1 MGGSMKRSQLR
12 LRIVASVVSSILF
25 SSSVHAQTVLQPLKI
40 GVMTDM
46 SSLFSDIGGDGS
58 VIAAKMAIEDFG
70 GKVLGRPIE
79 IISADHQNK
88 PDIASNKAREWY
100 DNDKVSVIVDLL
112 PSGVALAVSEI
123 ARQKNKIVLVSGGGT
138 TRLTNENC
146 SPTTVHYVYDTY
158 ALARNTV
165 TALMERG
172 KKTWYFLTVDY
183 ALGASLE
190 KDASEA
196 VIAGGGKVLGQAKH
210 PTNTADMSGL
220 ILKAQASNAEA
231 IGLANAGGDTVRV
244 VNQAN
249 EFGINTNGKQTL
261 AGLHVFITDINAIGL
276 QKAQGMILTTG
287 FYWDLNDETR
297 KWSRRFFER
306 HKRMPT
312 MAQAGVYSSTMHY
325 LNAVKAVGTDDTQA
339 VMAKMKSMPIN
350 DFFAKNGYIREDGR
364 MIHDMYLVQV
374 KSPAESKS
382 PWDYYKVLSTI
393 PGKDAFMPL
402 SKSVCS
408 LVKK

>member
-1 MGGSMKRSQLR
+1 MKKPLWSCR
-12 LRIVASVVSSILF
+12 LLAASISITMCC
-25 SSSVHAQTVLQPLKI
+25 SGAQAQTITQPVKI

-58 VIAAKMAIEDFG
+58 VVAAKMAIEDFG
-70 GKVLGRPIE
+70 GKVLGKPIE
-79 IISADHQNK
+79 LISADHQNK
-88 PDIASNKAREWY
+88 PDVAANLAREWY
-100 DNDKVSVIVDLL
+100 DKDKVSAIVDLL
-112 PSGVALAVSEI
+112 PSGVALSVSEI

-138 TRLTNENC
+138 TRLTNESCN
-146 SPTTVHYVYDTY
+146 PNTVHYVYDTY

-165 TALMERG
+165 AALIERG

-190 KDASEA
+190 KDAADA
-196 VIAGGGKVLGQAKH
+196 VVARGGKVLGQSKH

-231 IGLANAGGDTVRV
+231 IGLANAGGDTIRV
-244 VNQAN
+244 VNQAR
-249 EFGINTNGKQTL
+249 EFGLNANGKQTL
-261 AGLHVFITDINAIGL
+261 AGLHVFISDINAIGL
-276 QKAQGMILTTG
+276 QNAQGMILTTG
-287 FYWDLNDETR
+287 FYWDLNDDTR

-325 LNAVKAVGTDDTQA
+325 LNAVKAAGTDDTQA
-339 VMAKMKSMPIN
+339 VMAKMRSMPIN

-382 PWDYYKVLSTI
+382 PWDYYKILATI

-402 SKSVCS
+402 SKSVCP

>member
-1 MGGSMKRSQLR
+1 MKKPLWSCR
-12 LRIVASVVSSILF
+12 LLATSI
-25 SSSVHAQTVLQPLKI
+25 SIMMCCSSVQGQTIAQPVKI

-46 SSLFSDIGGDGS
+46 SSLFSDIGGEGS
-58 VIAAKMAIEDFG
+58 VVAAKMAIEDFG
-70 GKVLGRPIE
+70 GRVLGKPIE
-79 IISADHQNK
+79 LISADHQNK
-88 PDIASNKAREWY
+88 PDVAANLAREWY
-100 DNDKVSVIVDLL
+100 DKDKVSAIVDLL
-112 PSGVALAVSEI
+112 PSGVALSVSEI

-146 SPTTVHYVYDTY
+146 NPNTVHYVYDTY

-165 TALMERG
+165 AALIERG

-190 KDASEA
+190 KDAADA
-196 VIAGGGKVLGQAKH
+196 VVAGGGKVLGQSKH

-231 IGLANAGGDTVRV
+231 IGLANAGGDTIRV
-244 VNQAN
+244 VNQAR
-249 EFGINTNGKQTL
+249 EFGLNANGKQTL
-261 AGLHVFITDINAIGL
+261 AGLHVFISDIHAIGL
-276 QKAQGMILTTG
+276 KNAQGMILTTG
-287 FYWDLNDETR
+287 FYWDLNDDTR

-325 LNAVKAVGTDDTQA
+325 LNAVKAAGTDDTQA
-339 VMAKMKSMPIN
+339 VMAKMRSMPIN

-382 PWDYYKVLSTI
+382 PWDYYKILTTI

-402 SKSVCS
+402 SKSVCP

>member
-1 MGGSMKRSQLR
+1 MKKPLWSCR
-12 LRIVASVVSSILF
+12 LLAASISITMCC
-25 SSSVHAQTVLQPLKI
+25 SGAQAQTITQPVKI

-58 VIAAKMAIEDFG
+58 VVAAKMAIEDFG
-70 GKVLGRPIE
+70 GKVLGKPIE
-79 IISADHQNK
+79 LISADHQNK
-88 PDIASNKAREWY
+88 PDVAANLAREWY
-100 DNDKVSVIVDLL
+100 DKDKVSAIVDLL
-112 PSGVALAVSEI
+112 PSGVALSVSEI

-138 TRLTNENC
+138 TRLTNESCN
-146 SPTTVHYVYDTY
+146 PNTVHYVYDTY

-165 TALMERG
+165 AALIERG

-190 KDASEA
+190 KDAADA
-196 VIAGGGKVLGQAKH
+196 VVAGGGKVLGQSKH

-231 IGLANAGGDTVRV
+231 IGLANAGGDTIRV
-244 VNQAN
+244 VNQAR
-249 EFGINTNGKQTL
+249 EFGLNANGKQTL
-261 AGLHVFITDINAIGL
+261 AGLHVFISDINAIGL
-276 QKAQGMILTTG
+276 QNAQGMILTTG
-287 FYWDLNDETR
+287 FYWDLNDDTR

-325 LNAVKAVGTDDTQA
+325 LNAVKAAGTDDTQA
-339 VMAKMKSMPIN
+339 VMAKMRSMPIN

-382 PWDYYKVLSTI
+382 PWDYYKILATI

-402 SKSVCS
+402 SKSVCP

>member
-1 MGGSMKRSQLR
+1 MKKTLWSCR
-12 LRIVASVVSSILF
+12 LLATSI
-25 SSSVHAQTVLQPLKI
+25 SIMMCCSSVQGQTIAQPVKI

-46 SSLFSDIGGDGS
+46 SSLFSDIGGEGS
-58 VIAAKMAIEDFG
+58 VVAAKMAIEDFG
-70 GKVLGRPIE
+70 GRVLGKPIE
-79 IISADHQNK
+79 LISADHQNK
-88 PDIASNKAREWY
+88 PDVAANLAREWY
-100 DNDKVSVIVDLL
+100 DKDKVSAIVDLL
-112 PSGVALAVSEI
+112 PSGVALSVSEI

-146 SPTTVHYVYDTY
+146 NPNTVHYVYDTY

-165 TALMERG
+165 AALIERG

-190 KDASEA
+190 KDAADA
-196 VIAGGGKVLGQAKH
+196 VVAGGGKVLGQSKH

-231 IGLANAGGDTVRV
+231 IGLANAGGDTIRV
-244 VNQAN
+244 VNQAR
-249 EFGINTNGKQTL
+249 EFGLNANGKQTL
-261 AGLHVFITDINAIGL
+261 AGLHVFISDIHAIGL
-276 QKAQGMILTTG
+276 KNAQGMILTTG
-287 FYWDLNDETR
+287 FYWDLNDDTR

-325 LNAVKAVGTDDTQA
+325 LNAVKAAGTDDTQA
-339 VMAKMKSMPIN
+339 VMAKMRSMPIN

-382 PWDYYKVLSTI
+382 PWDYYKILTTI

-402 SKSVCS
+402 SKSVCP

>member
-1 MGGSMKRSQLR
+1 MKKPLWSCR
-12 LRIVASVVSSILF
+12 LLAASISITMCC
-25 SSSVHAQTVLQPLKI
+25 SGAQAQTITQPVKI

-58 VIAAKMAIEDFG
+58 VVSAKMAIEDFG
-70 GKVLGRPIE
+70 GKVLGKPIE
-79 IISADHQNK
+79 LISADHQNK
-88 PDIASNKAREWY
+88 PDVAANLAREWY
-100 DNDKVSVIVDLL
+100 DKDKVSAIVDLL
-112 PSGVALAVSEI
+112 PSGVALSVSEI

-138 TRLTNENC
+138 TRLTNESCN
-146 SPTTVHYVYDTY
+146 PNTVHYVYDTY

-165 TALMERG
+165 AALIERG

-190 KDASEA
+190 KDAADA
-196 VIAGGGKVLGQAKH
+196 VVAGGGKVLGQSKH

-231 IGLANAGGDTVRV
+231 IGLANAGGDTIRV
-244 VNQAN
+244 VNQAR
-249 EFGINTNGKQTL
+249 EFGLNANGKQTL
-261 AGLHVFITDINAIGL
+261 AGLHVFISDINAIGL
-276 QKAQGMILTTG
+276 QNAQGMILTTG
-287 FYWDLNDETR
+287 FYWDLNDDTR

-325 LNAVKAVGTDDTQA
+325 LNAVKAAGTDDTQA
-339 VMAKMKSMPIN
+339 VMAKMRSMPIN

-382 PWDYYKVLSTI
+382 PWDYYKILATI

-402 SKSVCS
+402 SKSVCP

>member
-1 MGGSMKRSQLR
+1 MKKPLWGCR
-12 LRIVASVVSSILF
+12 LLATSI
-25 SSSVHAQTVLQPLKI
+25 SIMMCCSGVQGQTIAQPVKI

-46 SSLFSDIGGDGS
+46 SSLFSDIGGEGS
-58 VIAAKMAIEDFG
+58 VVAAKMAIEDFG
-70 GKVLGRPIE
+70 GRVLGKPIE
-79 IISADHQNK
+79 LISADHQNK
-88 PDIASNKAREWY
+88 PDVAANLAREWY
-100 DNDKVSVIVDLL
+100 DKDKVSAIVDLL
-112 PSGVALAVSEI
+112 PSGVALSVSEI

-146 SPTTVHYVYDTY
+146 NPNTVHYVYDTY

-165 TALMERG
+165 AALIERG

-190 KDASEA
+190 KDAADA
-196 VIAGGGKVLGQAKH
+196 VVAGGGKVLGQSKH

-231 IGLANAGGDTVRV
+231 IGLANAGGDTIRV
-244 VNQAN
+244 VNQAR
-249 EFGINTNGKQTL
+249 EFGLNANGKQTL
-261 AGLHVFITDINAIGL
+261 AGLHVFISDIHAIGL
-276 QKAQGMILTTG
+276 QNAQGMILTTG
-287 FYWDLNDETR
+287 FYWDLNDDTR

-325 LNAVKAVGTDDTQA
+325 LNAVKAAGTDDTQA
-339 VMAKMKSMPIN
+339 VMAKMRSMPIN

-382 PWDYYKVLSTI
+382 PWDYYKILTTI

-402 SKSVCS
+402 SKSVCP

>member
-1 MGGSMKRSQLR
+1 MKKPLWSCR
-12 LRIVASVVSSILF
+12 LLAASISITMCC
-25 SSSVHAQTVLQPLKI
+25 SGAQAQTIAQPVKI

-58 VIAAKMAIEDFG
+58 VVAAKMAIEDFG
-70 GKVLGRPIE
+70 GKVLGKPIE
-79 IISADHQNK
+79 LISADHQNK
-88 PDIASNKAREWY
+88 PDVAANLAREWY
-100 DNDKVSVIVDLL
+100 DKDKVSAIVDLL
-112 PSGVALAVSEI
+112 PSGVALSVSEI

-138 TRLTNENC
+138 TRLTNESCN
-146 SPTTVHYVYDTY
+146 PNTVHYVYDTY

-165 TALMERG
+165 AALIERG

-190 KDASEA
+190 KDAADA
-196 VIAGGGKVLGQAKH
+196 VVAGGGKVLGQSKH

-231 IGLANAGGDTVRV
+231 IGLANAGGDTIRV
-244 VNQAN
+244 VNQAR
-249 EFGINTNGKQTL
+249 EFGLNANGKQTL
-261 AGLHVFITDINAIGL
+261 AGLHVFISDINAIGL
-276 QKAQGMILTTG
+276 QNAQGMILTTG
-287 FYWDLNDETR
+287 FYWDLNDDTR

-325 LNAVKAVGTDDTQA
+325 LNAVKAAGTDDTQA
-339 VMAKMKSMPIN
+339 VMAKMRSMPIN

-382 PWDYYKVLSTI
+382 PWDYYKILATI

-402 SKSVCS
+402 SKSVCP

>member
-1 MGGSMKRSQLR
+1 MMLSKPRVGQR
-12 LRIVASVVSSILF
+12 LIAASISLF
-25 SSSVHAQTVLQPLKI
+25 LCCSGVQAQVTAQPVKI

-58 VIAAKMAIEDFG
+58 VIAAKMAVEDFG
-70 GKVLGRPIE
+70 GKVLGKPIE
-79 IISADHQNK
+79 LISADHQNK
-88 PDIASNKAREWY
+88 PDVAANKAREWY

-112 PSGVALAVSEI
+112 PSGVALSVSEI

-158 ALARNTV
+158 SLARNTV

-190 KDASEA
+190 KDAADA
-196 VIAGGGKVLGQAKH
+196 VVAGGGKVLGQAKH

-220 ILKAQASNAEA
+220 ILKAQASGAEA
-231 IGLANAGGDTVRV
+231 IGLANAGGDTIRV
-244 VNQAN
+244 VNQAS
-249 EFGINTNGKQTL
+249 EFGLNTSGKQTL
-261 AGLHVFITDINAIGL
+261 AGLHVFITDIHAIGL

-287 FYWDLNDETR
+287 YYWDLNDDTR

-325 LNAVKAVGTDDTQA
+325 LKAVKAAGTDDTQA

-382 PWDYYKVLSTI
+382 PWDYYKVLATI

-408 LVKK
+408 FIKK

>member
-1 MGGSMKRSQLR
+1 MKKPLWSCR
-12 LRIVASVVSSILF
+12 LLATSI
-25 SSSVHAQTVLQPLKI
+25 SIMMCCSSVQGQTIAQPVKI

-46 SSLFSDIGGDGS
+46 SSLFSDIGGEGS
-58 VIAAKMAIEDFG
+58 VVAAKMAIEDFG
-70 GKVLGRPIE
+70 GRVLGKPIE
-79 IISADHQNK
+79 LISADHQNK
-88 PDIASNKAREWY
+88 PDVAANLAREWY
-100 DNDKVSVIVDLL
+100 DKDKVSAIVDLL
-112 PSGVALAVSEI
+112 PSGVALSVSEI

-146 SPTTVHYVYDTY
+146 NPNTVHYVYDTY

-165 TALMERG
+165 AALIERG

-190 KDASEA
+190 KDAADA
-196 VIAGGGKVLGQAKH
+196 VVAGGGKVLGQSKH

-231 IGLANAGGDTVRV
+231 IGLANAGGDTIRV
-244 VNQAN
+244 VNQAR
-249 EFGINTNGKQTL
+249 EFGLNANGKQTL
-261 AGLHVFITDINAIGL
+261 AGLHVFISDIHAIGL
-276 QKAQGMILTTG
+276 KNAQGMILTTG
-287 FYWDLNDETR
+287 FYWDLNDDTR

-325 LNAVKAVGTDDTQA
+325 LNAVKAAGTDDTQA
-339 VMAKMKSMPIN
+339 VMAKMRSMPIN

-382 PWDYYKVLSTI
+382 PWDYYKILATI

-402 SKSVCS
+402 SKSVCP

>member
-1 MGGSMKRSQLR
+1 MKKPHWTCR
-12 LRIVASVVSSILF
+12 LLVASISIMMCCTG
-25 SSSVHAQTVLQPLKI
+25 VQAQTISQPVKI

-46 SSLFSDIGGDGS
+46 SSLFSDIGGEGS

-70 GKVLGRPIE
+70 GKVLGKSIE
-79 IISADHQNK
+79 LISADHQNK
-88 PDIASNKAREWY
+88 PDVAANLAREWY
-100 DNDKVSVIVDLL
+100 DKDKVSAIVDLL
-112 PSGVALAVSEI
+112 PSGVALSVSEI

-146 SPTTVHYVYDTY
+146 TPNTVHYVYDTY

-165 TALMERG
+165 AALIERG

-190 KDASEA
+190 KDAADA
-196 VIAGGGKVLGQAKH
+196 VVAGGGKVLGQTKH

-231 IGLANAGGDTVRV
+231 IGLANAGGDTIRV
-244 VNQAN
+244 VNQAR
-249 EFGINTNGKQTL
+249 EFGLSASGKQTL
-261 AGLHVFITDINAIGL
+261 AGLHVFITDIHAIGL
-276 QKAQGMILTTG
+276 QNAQGMILTTG
-287 FYWDLNDETR
+287 FYWDLNDDTR

-325 LNAVKAVGTDDTQA
+325 LKAVKAAGTDDTQA

-382 PWDYYKVLSTI
+382 PWDYYKVLVTI

-402 SKSVCS
+402 SKSVCP

>member
-1 MGGSMKRSQLR
+1 MKKPLWSCR
-12 LRIVASVVSSILF
+12 LLATSI
-25 SSSVHAQTVLQPLKI
+25 SIMMCCSGVQGQTIAQPVKI

-46 SSLFSDIGGDGS
+46 SSLFSDIGGEGS
-58 VIAAKMAIEDFG
+58 VVAAKMAIEDFG
-70 GKVLGRPIE
+70 GRVLGKPIE
-79 IISADHQNK
+79 LISADHQNK
-88 PDIASNKAREWY
+88 PDVAANLAREWY
-100 DNDKVSVIVDLL
+100 DKDKVSAIVDLL
-112 PSGVALAVSEI
+112 PSGVALSVSEI

-146 SPTTVHYVYDTY
+146 NPNTVHYVYDTY

-165 TALMERG
+165 AALIERG

-190 KDASEA
+190 KDAADA
-196 VIAGGGKVLGQAKH
+196 VVAGGGKVLGQSKH

-231 IGLANAGGDTVRV
+231 IGLANAGGDTIRV
-244 VNQAN
+244 VNQAR
-249 EFGINTNGKQTL
+249 EFGLNANGKQTL
-261 AGLHVFITDINAIGL
+261 AGLHVFISDIHAIGL
-276 QKAQGMILTTG
+276 QNAQGMILTTG
-287 FYWDLNDETR
+287 FYWDLNDDTR

-325 LNAVKAVGTDDTQA
+325 LNAVKAAGTDDTQA
-339 VMAKMKSMPIN
+339 VMAKMRSMPIN

-382 PWDYYKVLSTI
+382 PWDYYKILTTI

-402 SKSVCS
+402 SKSVCP

>member
-1 MGGSMKRSQLR
+1 
-12 LRIVASVVSSILF
+12 
-25 SSSVHAQTVLQPLKI
+25 
-40 GVMTDM
+40 M

-58 VIAAKMAIEDFG
+58 VVAAKMAIEDFG

-79 IISADHQNK
+79 VISADHQNK
-88 PDIASNKAREWY
+88 PDVAANKAREWY

-183 ALGASLE
+183 ALGHSLE
-190 KDASEA
+190 KDASDA
-196 VIAGGGKVLGQAKH
+196 VIAGGGKVLGQARH
-210 PTNTADMSGL
+210 PTNTADMAGL

-231 IGLANAGGDTVRV
+231 IGMANAGGDTVRV
-244 VNQAN
+244 VNQAS
-249 EFGINTNGKQTL
+249 EFGINTGSKQTL
-261 AGLHVFITDINAIGL
+261 AGLHVFITDIHAIGL
-276 QKAQGMILTTG
+276 QKSQGMILTTG

-325 LNAVKAVGTDDTQA
+325 LNAVKATGTDDTKA

-382 PWDYYKVLSTI
+382 PWDYYKLLATI
-393 PGKDAFMPL
+393 PGKDAFIPL
-402 SKSVCS
+402 SKSACS

>member
-1 MGGSMKRSQLR
+1 MKKPLWSCR
-12 LRIVASVVSSILF
+12 LLAASISITMCC
-25 SSSVHAQTVLQPLKI
+25 SGAQAQTIAQPVKI

-58 VIAAKMAIEDFG
+58 VVAAKMAIEDFG
-70 GKVLGRPIE
+70 GKVLGKPIE
-79 IISADHQNK
+79 LISADHQNK
-88 PDIASNKAREWY
+88 PDVAANLAREWY
-100 DNDKVSVIVDLL
+100 DKDKVSAIVDLL
-112 PSGVALAVSEI
+112 PSGVALSVSEI

-138 TRLTNENC
+138 TRLTNESCN
-146 SPTTVHYVYDTY
+146 PNTVHYVYDTY

-165 TALMERG
+165 AALIERG

-190 KDASEA
+190 KDAADA
-196 VIAGGGKVLGQAKH
+196 VVAGGGKVLGQSKH

-220 ILKAQASNAEA
+220 ILKAQASNAAA
-231 IGLANAGGDTVRV
+231 IGLANAGGDTIRV
-244 VNQAN
+244 VNQAR
-249 EFGINTNGKQTL
+249 EFGLNANGKQTL
-261 AGLHVFITDINAIGL
+261 AGLHVFISDIHAIGL
-276 QKAQGMILTTG
+276 QNAQGMILTTG
-287 FYWDLNDETR
+287 FYWDLNDDTR

-325 LNAVKAVGTDDTQA
+325 LNAVKAAGTDDTQA
-339 VMAKMKSMPIN
+339 VMAKMRSMPIN

-382 PWDYYKVLSTI
+382 PWDYYKILATI

-402 SKSVCS
+402 SKSVCP